1 MSPQWFLLLM
11 LAVTLGA
18 YGAHRMGR
26 SRTRRGLRRL
36 AASCQMHYVQDDLF
50 NIAPRIEKNWPI
62 PDCGEFRAVDL
73 IYGTLA
79 GEHRFVFS
87 VHFTL
92 GPLDGYG
99 RELRVATFAESCDG
113 CCKRNPTVILAGREG
128 SLLDQYQRLLRGEV
142 DS

>member
-1 MSPQWFLLLM
+1 M

-18 YGAHRMGR
+18 YGVH
-26 SRTRRGLRRL
+26 RTRRSRARRALRRL
-36 AASCQMHYVQDDLF
+36 AASRQMQYVQDDLF
-50 NIAPRIEKNWPI
+50 NLARRIEKNWPI
-62 PDCGEFRAVDL
+62 PNCGEFRAVDL

-99 RELRVATFAESCDG
+99 REIRVATFAESCDG
-113 CCKRNPTVILAGREG
+113 CCNLNPTVTLADRAG
-128 SLLDQYQRLLRGEV
+128 SVLEQYEKLMV
-142 DS
+142 P